1 MKKRRQRMEN
11 ETGNLFTSQLA
22 QTRSGSDYSY
32 VNQVM
37 TLMLKEWVL
46 KRSPSDGVLTII

>member
-1 MKKRRQRMEN
+1 MEN
-11 ETGNLFTSQLA
+11 ETGKLFTSQLA

-46 KRSPSDGVLTII
+46 KRSPSDGVFTII